1 MEEIK
6 QSRIIKPPSRKIWL
20 KERLS
25 RFRPVVFLKKNL
37 PIFLFLLLLLISFL
51 VGLWNIKNFE
61 ILEES
66 GGEID
71 ENVSRMVEEYLKKN
85 VKGKNFFLIHS
96 NKLGEDLVENIPFI
110 KFASVSK
117 NVPNSIL
124 IVLDV
129 LTPEFVAY
137 TGDNRCTLLSI
148 EGNVLENLCE
158 DEEDIKKCCENYHSE
173 KNIAVFKSK
182 DLSIAK
188 LSSGKERL
196 LVMETLSKVIKVIR
210 SFDIKVKEITLSENV
225 VDFKDQEDRITRFT
239 LSDEIEVQLARYFIV
254 MGKIKSEKVRHTL
267 VDVRFKRPVVKT
279 N

>member
-51 VGLWNIKNFE
+51 VGLWDIKNFE

-96 NKLGEDLVENIPFI
+96 NELGKDLVENIPFI

-158 DEEDIKKCCENYHSE
+158 DEEENIEKCCTSYHLE
-173 KNIAVFKSK
+173 KNLAFFKSSN
-182 DLSIAK
+182 LSIAK
-188 LSSGKERL
+188 LSSGREKL
-196 LVMETLSKVIKVIR
+196 LIMETISKIVKVIK
-210 SFDIKVKEITLSENV
+210 SFDIGVKEVTLSENV
-225 VDFKDQEDRITRFT
+225 IDFKDIEGKIFRFT
-239 LSDEIEVQLARYFIV
+239 LSDDIDIQLARYFIV
-254 MGKIKSEKVRHTL
+254 MGKIRSENIKYTL
-267 VDVRFKRPVVKT
+267 VDVRFIRPVVK

>member
-71 ENVSRMVEEYLKKN
+71 ENVSRMVGEYLKKN

-137 TGDNRCTLLSI
+137 TGDNRCTLLSL

-158 DEEDIKKCCENYHSE
+158 DEEDIRKCCENYHSK

>member
-6 QSRIIKPPSRKIWL
+6 QSRMIRPPSRKIWL

-51 VGLWNIKNFE
+51 VGLWDIKNFE

-129 LTPEFVAY
+129 FTPEFVAY
-137 TGDNRCTLLSI
+137 TGDNRCSLLSL
-148 EGNVLENLCE
+148 EGDVLKSLCE
-158 DEEDIKKCCENYHSE
+158 DEEDIKKCCEEYHFE
-173 KNIAVFKSK
+173 KNTTLFKSN

-188 LSSGKERL
+188 LSGGREKL
-196 LVMETLSKVIKVIR
+196 LVMENLSKIVKVIK
-210 SFDIKVKEITLSENV
+210 SFDIGVKEVTLSENV
-225 VDFKDQEDRITRFT
+225 VDFKDQEDRVTRFT

-254 MGKIKSEKVRHTL
+254 MGKISWRRL
-267 VDVRFKRPVVKT
+267 RASWLARL
-279 N
+279 